1 MLITCCAPAV
11 MPNSKKLSVKNLF
24 ILNNALLYRFYMFYL
39 QVQKQSKI
47 KNLLQ
52 ISIIF
57 GTEIDLIRAAA
68 FYSAITDILTEE
80 REDERY
86 ER

>member
-1 MLITCCAPAV
+1 
-11 MPNSKKLSVKNLF
+11 
-24 ILNNALLYRFYMFYL
+24 MFYL